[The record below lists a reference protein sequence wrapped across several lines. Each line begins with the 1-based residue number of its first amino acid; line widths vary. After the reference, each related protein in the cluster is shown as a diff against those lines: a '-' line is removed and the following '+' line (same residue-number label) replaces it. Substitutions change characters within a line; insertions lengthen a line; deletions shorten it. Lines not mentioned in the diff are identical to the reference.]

1 MFAGHDIKDISEGN
15 EIEKNANIMSV
26 SWRLPLVSEYPRKEK
41 KKSGIEKSK
50 PRKSADPRKKLM
62 SDTHTPAW
70 LQRLWLLSKPKY
82 RDHVGHHVW

>member
-41 KKSGIEKSK
+41 KKAELRKANHGN
-50 PRKSADPRKKLM
+50 PRKQLM
-62 SDTHTPAW
+62 SDYLPDKSFTCPGAIGQS
-70 LQRLWLLSKPKY
+70 LMYSPGLEYFLFF
-82 RDHVGHHVW
+82 

>member
-41 KKSGIEKSK
+41 KKGGIEKSK

-62 SDTHTPAW
+62 SAYSTYQTRMQK
-70 LQRLWLLSKPKY
+70 LKVVSKM
-82 RDHVGHHVW
+82 